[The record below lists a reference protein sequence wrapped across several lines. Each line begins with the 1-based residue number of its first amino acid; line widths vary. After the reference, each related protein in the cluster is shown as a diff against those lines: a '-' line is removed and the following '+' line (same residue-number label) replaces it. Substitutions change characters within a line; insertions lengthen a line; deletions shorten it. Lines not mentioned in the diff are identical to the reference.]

1 MPAAPKV
8 QTPRS
13 SVNTAVALAHLLER
27 IDRSGDPID
36 AAQYQIVVSRLKS
49 ALTANLPDTALAAVL
64 NTYPSTA
71 ELYENMHYEL
81 SGLSR
86 SSLESAVSAE
96 MQTAELLGKFALHP
110 RPRGE

>member
-1 MPAAPKV
+1 MSAPKV

-36 AAQYQIVVSRLKS
+36 AAQYQIVVSRLKK
-49 ALTANLPDTALAAVL
+49 ALSANLPDSALTAVL

-71 ELYENMHYEL
+71 ELYENMHYES

-86 SSLESAVSAE
+86 SSLDSAVSAE
-96 MQTAELLGKFALHP
+96 MQASKLLGKFSLHP
-110 RPRGE
+110 RPPGE

>member
-1 MPAAPKV
+1 MSTPQV

-13 SVNTAVALAHLLER
+13 AVNTAAALAHLLER
-27 IDRSGDPID
+27 IDRSGNPID
-36 AAQYQIVVSRLKS
+36 AGQYQIVVSRLKN
-49 ALTANLPDTALAAVL
+49 ALTNNLPDDALTAVL

-86 SSLESAVSAE
+86 SSLEHAVSAE
-96 MQTAELLGKFALHP
+96 MMTTQLLGKLSLHP
-110 RPRGE
+110 RPQRS

>member
-1 MPAAPKV
+1 MSTSQV
-8 QTPRS
+8 QTTRG
-13 SVNTAVALAHLLER
+13 SVNTAAALAHLLER
-27 IDRSGDPID
+27 IDRSGHPID
-36 AAQYQIVVSRLKS
+36 AGQYQIVVSRLKD
-49 ALTANLPDTALAAVL
+49 ALTDNLPDDALTAVL

-96 MQTAELLGKFALHP
+96 LTTTQLLGKLSLHP
-110 RPRGE
+110 RPQRG

>member
-1 MPAAPKV
+1 MPAPKV

-36 AAQYQIVVSRLKS
+36 GAQYQIVVSRLKS

-86 SSLESAVSAE
+86 SSLESAASAE
-96 MQTAELLGKFALHP
+96 MQAAELLGKFTL
-110 RPRGE
+110 RSRTRGG

>member
-1 MPAAPKV
+1 MSAPQV

-13 SVNTAVALAHLLER
+13 SVSTALALAHLLER

-36 AAQYQIVVSRLKS
+36 AAQYQIVVSRLKKALS
-49 ALTANLPDTALAAVL
+49 ADLPDAALTAVL

-71 ELYENMHYEL
+71 ELYENMHYER

-86 SSLESAVSAE
+86 SSLDRAVV
-96 MQTAELLGKFALHP
+96 AELQAAQMLGKLSLHP
-110 RPRGE
+110 RNQ